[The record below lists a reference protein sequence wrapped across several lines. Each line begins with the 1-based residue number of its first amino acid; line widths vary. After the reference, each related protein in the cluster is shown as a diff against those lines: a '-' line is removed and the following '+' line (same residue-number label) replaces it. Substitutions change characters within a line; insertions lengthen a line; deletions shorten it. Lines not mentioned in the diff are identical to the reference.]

1 MGGLPASVMGVVQK
15 RPAVKN
21 HDVTKHFT
29 RPRTSTDLLVRHS
42 GNVEAPTGTI
52 WLKIGT
58 SGGR

>member
-1 MGGLPASVMGVVQK
+1 MGVVQK
-15 RPAVKN
+15 LLAVKN
-21 HDVTKHFT
+21 YDVTKHFT

-42 GNVEAPTGTI
+42 ENVEASTGTI